1 MITRLFSSKKTDSPP
16 TRQLTI
22 VHASK
27 WKILSKGVSICLEKE
42 VGYEII
48 ATCTSGKQLLTLL
61 EHTKP
66 DFVITELAL
75 DEMNGLEV
83 LPLMKQLYPELKV
96 IVYSFINDPAI
107 VLKAIRYGAS
117 AYVTST
123 EITEELINALK
134 FCEAPGI
141 YLSPGARKLHTPKL
155 KELTRTERH
164 VLLLLTQNKSVPEIT
179 HSLDLP
185 EYIIT
190 LIIANLLTAAAVD
203 TIEELPTA
211 AKKEGVI

>member
-1 MITRLFSSKKTDSPP
+1 MIPRLYSFKTDTSS
-16 TRQLTI
+16 TRKLTI

-75 DEMNGLEV
+75 DEMNGLEA
-83 LPLMKQLYPELKV
+83 LALMKQLYPGLKV

-107 VLKAIRYGAS
+107 VLKAIKYGAS
-117 AYVTST
+117 AYVTSA
-123 EITEELINALK
+123 EVTEELVKALK
-134 FCEAPGI
+134 FCEGPGI
-141 YLSPGARKLHTPKL
+141 YLSPGARKLYTPTL
-155 KELTRTERH
+155 KDLTRKERH
-164 VLLLLTQNKSVPEIT
+164 VLLLLMQNKSVQEIT
-179 HSLDLP
+179 RSLDLP
-185 EYIIT
+185 EYIIK
-190 LIIANLLTAAAVD
+190 LIIENLLTAAAVD
-203 TIEELPTA
+203 TIEKLPTA
-211 AKKEGVI
+211 ARKEGVI